1 MKTVNINAMNRMDHA
16 DIKDLGSGGEKQ
28 RKKIRL

>member
-16 DIKDLGSGGEKQ
+16 DIKELGSGGEKH